1 MSYTLTTRRD
11 PIKNYFPVPNEVYV
25 LGLKPT
31 ELSIYSYL
39 LRIEDRQTF
48 ECYASYK
55 TIGKAVGVSPNTV
68 RKYVKMLEER
78 GLITTEQTTV
88 THKDGTKWNGVLKYC
103 IRPVREAL
111 EIFYARQIEL
121 AEEETER
128 QRVAR
133 LLDETPPVS
142 PAEAACA
149 IFPGATDTDTAE
161 AV

>member
-11 PIKNYFPVPNEVYV
+11 PIKNYFPVPNEVYA

-31 ELSIYSYL
+31 EVAIYGYL
-39 LRIEDRQTF
+39 LRIEDRKTF

-68 RKYVKMLEER
+68 RKYVRMLEER
-78 GLITTEQTTV
+78 GLITTEHTTV
-88 THKDGTKWNGVLKYC
+88 TRKDGTKWNGVLKYC

-111 EIFYARQIEL
+111 EIFYAKQMAQAEL
-121 AEEETER
+121 EKERRRAAE
-128 QRVAR
+128 

-142 PAEAACA
+142 PTEAACA
-149 IFPGATDTDTAE
+149 IFPSAADTETGE

>member
-11 PIKNYFPVPNEVYV
+11 PIKNYFPVPNEVYA

-31 ELSIYSYL
+31 EVAIYSYL
-39 LRIEDRQTF
+39 LRIEDRNTF

-68 RKYVKMLEER
+68 RKYVRMLEER
-78 GLITTEQTTV
+78 GLITTEHTTV
-88 THKDGTKWNGVLKYC
+88 TRKDGTRWNGVLKYC

-111 EIFYARQIEL
+111 EIFYARQMAK
-121 AEEETER
+121 AEMETER

-133 LLDETPPVS
+133 LLDEMPPVS
-142 PAEAACA
+142 PTEALCA
-149 IFPGATDTDTAE
+149 IFPSAANTETGE

>member
-1 MSYTLTTRRD
+1 MSYMLTTRRD
-11 PIKNYFPVPNEVYV
+11 PIKNYFPVPNEVYT

-39 LRIEDRQTF
+39 LHIEDRNTF

-68 RKYVKMLEER
+68 RKYIRRLEER
-78 GLITTEQTTV
+78 GLITTEHTTV
-88 THKDGTKWNGVLKYC
+88 ILKGGQKRNGVLKYH

-111 EIFYARQIEL
+111 EIFYSKQIEL

-133 LLDETPPVS
+133 LLDETSPVS
-142 PAEAACA
+142 P
-149 IFPGATDTDTAE
+149 TE
-161 AV
+161 AVCAPFMSTADTETGEAV

>member
-11 PIKNYFPVPNEVYV
+11 PIKNYFPVPNEVYA

-31 ELSIYSYL
+31 EVAIYGYL
-39 LRIEDRQTF
+39 LRIEDRKTF

-55 TIGKAVGVSPNTV
+55 TIGNAVGVSPNTV

-88 THKDGTKWNGVLKYC
+88 THKDGTKRNGVLKYC

-111 EIFYARQIEL
+111 EIFYARQMAK
-121 AEEETER
+121 AEMETER

-133 LLDETPPVS
+133 LLEKTPPVS
-142 PAEAACA
+142 PTEALCA
-149 IFPGATDTDTAE
+149 PFMSEADTETGE

>member
-1 MSYTLTTRRD
+1 MSYILTTRRD
-11 PIKNYFPVPNEVYV
+11 PIKNYFPVPNEVYA

-31 ELSIYSYL
+31 EVAIYGYL
-39 LRIEDRQTF
+39 LRIEDRKTF

-68 RKYVKMLEER
+68 RKYVRMLEER
-78 GLITTEQTTV
+78 GLITTEHTTV

-111 EIFYARQIEL
+111 EIFYARQIES
-121 AEEETER
+121 AEEEKER
-128 QRVAR
+128 KHVAR
-133 LLDETPPVS
+133 LLDEMPPVS
-142 PAEAACA
+142 PTEAACTPFMSVA
-149 IFPGATDTDTAE
+149 DTDTAE

>member
-1 MSYTLTTRRD
+1 MSYALTTGRD
-11 PIKNYFPVPNEVYV
+11 PIKNYFPVPNEVYL

-31 ELSIYSYL
+31 ELSIYGYL
-39 LRIEDRQTF
+39 LRIEDRNTF

-68 RKYVKMLEER
+68 RKYVRMLEER
-78 GLITTEQTTV
+78 GLITTEHTTV
-88 THKDGTKWNGVLKYC
+88 THKDGTRWNGVLKYC

-111 EIFYARQIEL
+111 EIFYARQMAK
-121 AEEETER
+121 AEIETER

-133 LLDETPPVS
+133 LLDEMPPVS
-142 PAEAACA
+142 PTEALCA
-149 IFPGATDTDTAE
+149 IFPSAANTETGE